1 MRIRSIHF
9 EYKRLEL
16 NKLNHIAII
25 MDGNGRWAN
34 LKEKKRIF
42 GHEKGADTVRNI
54 TIHASKLGL
63 PYLTLYAFSTEN
75 WKRPKIEVDFLM
87 NLLSKY
93 LKNELKTYLENN
105 VRFNIIGDISKF
117 STSLQDIIIQTV
129 KSTENCNGLIQT
141 LAINYGSKD
150 EIARA
155 VNQLIKNG
163 KKNVTITDIESAL
176 DTKNMPPVDILIR
189 TGGEKRLSNFLLWQC
204 AYSEFFFTD
213 TLWPD
218 FTPKEFDKI
227 IEEYRHIK
235 RKFGGI

>member
-1 MRIRSIHF
+1 
-9 EYKRLEL
+9 
-16 NKLNHIAII
+16 

-42 GHEKGADTVRNI
+42 GHEKGADTVRSI
-54 TIHASKLGL
+54 TIHASKLNL

-117 STSLQDIIIQTV
+117 SSSLQETIMKTV
-129 KSTENCNGLIQT
+129 KNTEHCSGLTQT
-141 LAINYGSKD
+141 LAVNYGSKD
-150 EIARA
+150 EITRA
-155 VNQLIKNG
+155 VNQLIKGG
-163 KKNVTITDIESAL
+163 KDKITSANIESAL
-176 DTKNMPPVDILIR
+176 DTKDIPPVDILIR

-204 AYSEFFFTD
+204 AYSELFFTD

-218 FTPKEFDKI
+218 FSTKEFDNI

>member
-1 MRIRSIHF
+1 
-9 EYKRLEL
+9 
-16 NKLNHIAII
+16 

-34 LKEKKRIF
+34 LKDKKRIF

-54 TIHASKLGL
+54 TIHAANKNL

-87 NLLSKY
+87 KLLDDY
-93 LKNELKTYLENN
+93 LKKELDTYIKHN

-117 STSLQDIIIQTV
+117 SPKLQERIEKTKDAT
-129 KSTENCNGLIQT
+129 KECSGMTQT

-155 VNQLIKNG
+155 VNKVCKY
-163 KKNVTITDIESAL
+163 KKNDITVEDIQNHL
-176 DTKNMPPVDILIR
+176 DTKDIPEVDILIR
-189 TGGEKRLSNFLLWQC
+189 TGGQKRLSNFLLWQN
-204 AYSEFFFTD
+204 AYSEFFFSD

-218 FTPKEFDKI
+218 FGADEFDDIMSRFKT
-227 IEEYRHIK
+227 IK
-235 RKFGGI
+235 RNFGGI

>member
-1 MRIRSIHF
+1 
-9 EYKRLEL
+9 
-16 NKLNHIAII
+16 

-42 GHEKGADTVRNI
+42 GHEKGADTVRSI
-54 TIHASKLGL
+54 TIHASKLNL

-75 WKRPKIEVDFLM
+75 WKRPKLEVDFLM

-117 STSLQDIIIQTV
+117 SSSLQETIMKTV
-129 KSTENCNGLIQT
+129 KNTEHCSGLTQT
-141 LAINYGSKD
+141 LAVNYGSKD
-150 EIARA
+150 EITRA
-155 VNQLIKNG
+155 VNQLIKGG
-163 KKNVTITDIESAL
+163 KDKITSADIESAL
-176 DTKNMPPVDILIR
+176 DTKDIPPVDILIR

-204 AYSEFFFTD
+204 AYSELFFTD

-218 FTPKEFDKI
+218 FSAKEFDNI

>member
-1 MRIRSIHF
+1 M
-9 EYKRLEL
+9 
-16 NKLNHIAII
+16 NKLNHVAII

-42 GHEKGADTVRNI
+42 GHEKGADTVRSI
-54 TIHASKLGL
+54 TIHASKLNL

-117 STSLQDIIIQTV
+117 SSSLQETIMKTV
-129 KSTENCNGLIQT
+129 KNTEHCSGLTQT
-141 LAINYGSKD
+141 LAVNYGSKD
-150 EIARA
+150 EITRA
-155 VNQLIKNG
+155 VNQLIKSG
-163 KKNVTITDIESAL
+163 KEKITSADIENAL
-176 DTKNMPPVDILIR
+176 DTKEMPPVDILIR

-204 AYSEFFFTD
+204 AYSELFFTD

-218 FTPKEFDKI
+218 FSTKEFDNI